1 MEVEYGLVTSS
12 ALPDKIRDSENFLEV
27 DASQW
32 FDLVEYSKKLEPLKE
47 SEKVMVLCVAHG
59 TPEQE
64 ARERERECQ
73 RTLKKGPAQTGAPR
87 GVSDGVTAQA
97 DATACGSTGRGAR
110 RSGLQKPSSG
120 KSRPPT
126 TSAKSS
132 TQKGGLPRLRD
143 CLTSSPPICGPVAEH

>member
-64 ARERERECQ
+64 AREREREKAEEEK
-73 RTLKKGPAQTGAPR
+73 L
-87 GVSDGVTAQA
+87 
-97 DATACGSTGRGAR
+97 AR
-110 RSGLQKPSSG
+110 LE
-120 KSRPPT
+120 
-126 TSAKSS
+126 AKEQEEERERLISEEM
-132 TQKGGLPRLRD
+132 KEKENREKARLRARSREIMNA
-143 CLTSSPPICGPVAEH
+143 LYGR